1 MVAGGMESMSN
12 VPMFESR
19 SSPIYGNRTV
29 KVPIRV
35 QFFVFSF
42 YIHSQCMHSLKIF
55 CKTVNSRMIF
65 ALLSS

>member
-29 KVPIRV
+29 KVPTRI
-35 QFFVFSF
+35 QFFV
-42 YIHSQCMHSLKIF
+42 SLS
-55 CKTVNSRMIF
+55 VE
-65 ALLSS
+65 